1 MSAAPP
7 ATAARNRRL
16 SIAIL
21 TLGIL
26 QLNGNAISAGLAE
39 IGKAFPHLSQS
50 TVSLLLT
57 VSNAAIVPGM
67 LIAGALA
74 HRLGARKLIG
84 SGFVLA
90 LVTGLSSFFVRD
102 FSVLMIA
109 RVLTGLGVGLIAPFQ
124 TSLIPSY
131 FEGYAVQRLFGLQ
144 IAGVSILGVFYGVVG
159 GWLTGLGWN
168 YIFLVYLIAL
178 WGIAMS
184 VTWMPDGRAVDDGAH
199 AHKQPFRVN
208 RTLAYATAIHCV
220 FAVCM
225 FEYAA
230 GISYLIEETGTGDAE
245 TAGICVSLFSLGSF
259 ATSLLYGRISR
270 KLGIA
275 VLPWGLLVTT
285 LGLLVVGQVR
295 GLAAVYAGSLL
306 LGSSVGL
313 ILPPLSDRITAAYR
327 NSNPALAISVFMG
340 AFFVVQ
346 LFAGYVMDGVS
357 LLPGGHTETGR
368 FMYAT
373 ILTAA
378 LTLATAGTWR
388 HFLRPRGRA
397 LSVPAP

>member
-1 MSAAPP
+1 MSVVSQTP
-7 ATAARNRRL
+7 AVRNRRL

-39 IGKAFPHLSQS
+39 IGKAFPDHAQS

-74 HRLGARKLIG
+74 HRLGARRLIFG
-84 SGFVLA
+84 GFVLA
-90 LVTGLSSFFVRD
+90 LVTGLASFFARD
-102 FSVLMIA
+102 FTMLMVA
-109 RVLTGLGVGLIAPFQ
+109 RILTGLGVGMIAPFQ
-124 TSLIPSY
+124 TSLIPDY
-131 FEGYAVQRLFGLQ
+131 FTGHAVQRLFGLQ

-159 GWLTGLGWN
+159 GWLTGFGWN
-168 YIFLVYLIAL
+168 YIFLVYLVAL

-184 VTWMPDGRAVDDGAH
+184 VTWMPDGRVVDDGARPD
-199 AHKQPFRVN
+199 KKPFRLN
-208 RTLAYATAIHCV
+208 RILAYATAIHCV
-220 FAVCM
+220 FAICM
-225 FEYAA
+225 FEFAA

-259 ATSLLYGRISR
+259 ATSLLYGRLAR
-270 KLGIA
+270 RFGIA
-275 VLPWGLLVTT
+275 ILPWGLLVTT
-285 LGLLVVGQVR
+285 MGLLVVGQVR
-295 GLAAVYAGSLL
+295 GLVAVYAGSLL
-306 LGSSVGL
+306 LGSSIGL
-313 ILPPLSDRITAAYR
+313 ILPPLSDRITATYQ
-327 NSNPALAISVFMG
+327 NSNAALAISVFMG

-357 LLPGGHTETGR
+357 LLPGGLTEAGR
-368 FMYAT
+368 FMYAA

-378 LTLATAGTWR
+378 LTLATALTWR
-388 HFLRPRGRA
+388 RFLPVARP
-397 LSVPAP
+397 SP